1 MPEFYRMTRNQLRSK
16 EQGADT
22 IVYLAVAEEAL
33 KFPTGEF
40 FFDRKPAAKHLWMS
54 GTNYTD
60 EDVDKLAKELESIVE
75 EKGFTL
81 PK

>member
-1 MPEFYRMTRNQLRSK
+1 MPEFYRMTKNQLRSK

-22 IVYLAVAEEAL
+22 IIYLAAAEEAI
-33 KFPTGEF
+33 KFPSGEF
-40 FFDRKPAAKHLWMS
+40 FFDRQPAAKHLWMS

-60 EDVDKLAKELESIVE
+60 ADVEKLVKKLESILE
-75 EKGFTL
+75 EKGLTL